1 MSKFSK
7 PSNTTSEYESQR
19 LNKLKRYDIIDTPP
33 ELLFDLI
40 AEIAK
45 ITFKAAGSFVS
56 FIDKTQVYLKANTSP
71 IQVSIINKEDSLC
84 TIASKSADITLIENT
99 ETCIEV
105 KDNAYVKINNGI
117 RFYAAAPIT
126 TMEGFVIGT
135 VSVMDDKPR
144 YDIKQD
150 QLSVLKWLARIT
162 LEKLESRLIN
172 RISVRAYDDRLHR
185 LAHDMKNPAT
195 SLIAYGQLLDKN
207 LLSQEKL
214 ASLGNKIEHT
224 GRKIELTMN
233 NLLNEAKNENA
244 AIDLEFKTVK
254 VMDLLQAVVTTFD
267 FTLKQKQQ
275 TLKINCQ
282 TDGYIQVDQERINDV
297 FNNLLSNAIKYS
309 HMCATIEIICTA
321 EDSNIVFEFKD
332 YGLGMTTDDIAK
344 LFTKFAKL
352 SSVPTAKERSNGIGL
367 YIVKT
372 LVQLHGGKVWANSA
386 GKDLGS
392 SFFISLPKLESM
404 PITD

>member
-7 PSNTTSEYESQR
+7 PSNTTSDYEFQR
-19 LNKLKRYDIIDTPP
+19 LNKLRRYHIIDTPP

-45 ITFKAAGSFVS
+45 ITFKASGSFVS
-56 FIDKTQVYLKANTSP
+56 FIDDTQVYLKANTSP
-71 IQVSIINKEDSLC
+71 IQASIIKKEDSLC
-84 TIASKSADITLIENT
+84 TVAAQTAEITLIEDAR
-99 ETCIEV
+99 TCTEV
-105 KDNAYVKINNGI
+105 KDNPYVKMDNGI
-117 RFYAAAPIT
+117 RFYASAPIT
-126 TMEGFVIGT
+126 TMEGFVIGA

-144 YDIKQD
+144 FDIEED
-150 QLSVLKWLARIT
+150 QLMVLKWLARIT

-195 SLIAYGQLLDKN
+195 SLVAYGQLLGKG
-207 LLSQEKL
+207 LLTQEKL
-214 ASLGNKIEHT
+214 ASLGSKIEQT
-224 GRKIELTMN
+224 GRNIERTMN

-244 AIDLEFKTVK
+244 SIDLKFETTK
-254 VMDLLQAVVTTFD
+254 VRDLLNAVAATFD
-267 FTLKQKQQ
+267 FALKQKKQ

-282 TDGYIQVDQERINDV
+282 TDGYIQVDQERITDV
-297 FNNLLSNAIKYS
+297 LTNLLSNAVKYS
-309 HMCATIEIICTA
+309 QIGAEIEINCSTGIN
-321 EDSNIVFEFKD
+321 DIIFEFKD
-332 YGLGMTTDDIAK
+332 NGVGMTNEDISK

-372 LVQLHGGKVWANSA
+372 LVQLHGGKVWASSA

-392 SFFISLPKLESM
+392 SFFVLLPKLQSL
-404 PITD
+404 PVTD

>member
-7 PSNTTSEYESQR
+7 PSNTTSDYEFQR
-19 LNKLKRYDIIDTPP
+19 LNKLRRYHIIDTPP

-45 ITFKAAGSFVS
+45 ITFKASGSFVS
-56 FIDKTQVYLKANTSP
+56 FIDDTQVYLKANTSP
-71 IQVSIINKEDSLC
+71 IQASIIKKEDSLC
-84 TIASKSADITLIENT
+84 TVAAQTAEITLIEDT
-99 ETCIEV
+99 KTCTEV
-105 KDNAYVKINNGI
+105 KDNPYVKMDNGI
-117 RFYAAAPIT
+117 RFYASAPIT
-126 TMEGFVIGT
+126 TMEGFVIGA

-144 YDIKQD
+144 FDIEED
-150 QLSVLKWLARIT
+150 QLMVLKWLARIT

-195 SLIAYGQLLDKN
+195 SLVAYGQLLGKG
-207 LLSQEKL
+207 LLTQEKL
-214 ASLGNKIEHT
+214 ASLGSKIEQT
-224 GRKIELTMN
+224 GRNIERTMN

-244 AIDLEFKTVK
+244 SIDLKFETTK
-254 VMDLLQAVVTTFD
+254 VRDLLNAVAATFD
-267 FTLKQKQQ
+267 FALKQKKQ

-282 TDGYIQVDQERINDV
+282 TDGYIQVDQERITDV
-297 FNNLLSNAIKYS
+297 LTNLLSNAIKYS
-309 HMCATIEIICTA
+309 QIGAEIEINCSTGIN
-321 EDSNIVFEFKD
+321 DIIFEFKD
-332 YGLGMTTDDIAK
+332 NGVGMTNEDISK

-372 LVQLHGGKVWANSA
+372 LVQLHGGKVWASSA

-392 SFFISLPKLESM
+392 SFFVLLPKLQSL
-404 PITD
+404 PVTD

>member
-392 SFFISLPKLESM
+392 SFLFRYLN
-404 PITD
+404 

>member
-7 PSNTTSEYESQR
+7 PSNTTKEYEFQR
-19 LNKLKRYDIIDTPP
+19 LNKLRRYDIIDSPP

-45 ITFKAAGSFVS
+45 TTFKASGSFVS
-56 FIDKTQVYLKANTSP
+56 FVDEKKVYFKANTSP
-71 IQVSIINKEDSLC
+71 IQTSAIRKEDSLC
-84 TIASKSADITLIENT
+84 TVALQSAELTLIEDT
-99 ETCIEV
+99 KTYAEV
-105 KDNAYVKINNGI
+105 EDSVYVRMENGI
-117 RFYAAAPIT
+117 RFYAAAPII
-126 TMEGFVIGT
+126 TMEGFVIGA
-135 VSVMDDKPR
+135 VSVMDNKPR
-144 YDIKQD
+144 FDIEQD

-195 SLIAYGQLLDKN
+195 SLIAYGQLLDKGLISN
-207 LLSQEKL
+207 EKL
-214 ASLGNKIEHT
+214 VSLGKKIEQT
-224 GRKIELTMN
+224 GRNIEQTMN

-244 AIDLEFKTVK
+244 AIDLKFETVK
-254 VMDLLQAVVTTFD
+254 VIDLINTAAATFD
-267 FTLKQKQQ
+267 STLKQKKQ
-275 TLKINCQ
+275 TLKISCQ
-282 TDGYIQVDQERINDV
+282 TDGYIQVDQDRINDV
-297 FNNLLSNAIKYS
+297 LNNLLSNAIKYS
-309 HMCATIEIICTA
+309 HEGETIAIICS
-321 EDSNIVFEFKD
+321 EDAINMVFEFRD
-332 YGLGMTTDDIAK
+332 NGLGLTTEDISK

-386 GKDLGS
+386 GKNLGS
-392 SFFISLPKLESM
+392 SFFISLPKKASL
-404 PITD
+404 PIND

>member
-7 PSNTTSEYESQR
+7 PSNTAPEYESQR
-19 LNKLKRYDIIDTPP
+19 LNKLRRYDIIDTPS

-56 FIDKTQVYLKANTSP
+56 FIDETQVYFKANTSP
-71 IQVSIINKEDSLC
+71 IQISVINKEDSLC
-84 TIASKSADITLIENT
+84 TVASRSAEITLIDDT
-99 ETCIEV
+99 ETCAEV

-150 QLSVLKWLARIT
+150 QLSVLKSLARIT

-195 SLIAYGQLLDKN
+195 SLIAYGQLLDKS
-207 LLSQEKL
+207 LLSKEKL

-244 AIDLEFKTVK
+244 TIDLEFKTIK
-254 VMDLLQAVVTTFD
+254 VMDLLHAVATTFD

-309 HMCATIEIICTA
+309 HMGATIEIICTT
-321 EDSNIVFEFKD
+321 EDSNIIFEFKD
-332 YGLGMTTDDIAK
+332 NGLGMTADDITK

-372 LVQLHGGKVWANSA
+372 LVQLHGGKVWANSP

>member
-7 PSNTTSEYESQR
+7 PSNTTNEYESQR
-19 LNKLKRYDIIDTPP
+19 LNKLRRYDIIDSPP

-45 ITFKAAGSFVS
+45 TTFKAGGSFIS
-56 FIDKTQVYLKANTSP
+56 FIDDTQVYFKANTSR
-71 IQVSIINKEDSLC
+71 IQDWVIGKEDSLC
-84 TIASKSADITLIENT
+84 AVASQSAEITLIQDT
-99 ETCIEV
+99 ETHAEV
-105 KDNAYVKINNGI
+105 KNNAYVKMDNGI
-117 RFYAAAPIT
+117 RFYAAAPIV
-126 TMEGFVIGT
+126 TMEGYVIGT
-135 VSVMDDKPR
+135 ISIIDNKPR
-144 YDIKQD
+144 YDIEQD
-150 QLSVLKWLARIT
+150 QLMVLKWLARIT

-195 SLIAYGQLLDKN
+195 SLIAYGQLLDKS

-214 ASLGNKIEHT
+214 ASLGKKIEQT
-224 GRKIELTMN
+224 GRNIEQTMN

-244 AIDLEFKTVK
+244 AIDLKFETIK
-254 VMDLLQAVVTTFD
+254 VMNLINTAAATFD
-267 FTLKQKQQ
+267 STLKEKHQ
-275 TLKINCQ
+275 TLKISCQ

-309 HMCATIEIICTA
+309 HEGAQIEIICS
-321 EDSNIVFEFKD
+321 EESNNIVFEFKD
-332 YGLGMTTDDIAK
+332 DGLGMTKEDISK

-372 LVQLHGGKVWANSA
+372 LVQLHGGKVWASSA
-386 GKDLGS
+386 GKNLGS
-392 SFFISLPKLESM
+392 SFFISLPKQESL

>member
-7 PSNTTSEYESQR
+7 PSDNTTAYELQR
-19 LNKLKRYDIIDTPP
+19 LNKLRRYDIIDSPP

-45 ITFKAAGSFVS
+45 TTFKASGSFIS
-56 FIDKTQVYLKANTSP
+56 FIDEAKVYFKANTSP
-71 IQVSIINKEDSLC
+71 IPVSVVEKEDSLC
-84 TIASKSADITLIENT
+84 EVASQATEITLIEDTHSYPEISN
-99 ETCIEV
+99 
-105 KDNAYVKINNGI
+105 NAYVKMDNGI
-117 RFYAAAPIT
+117 RFYAAAPII
-126 TMEGFVIGT
+126 TMEGFIIGT
-135 VSVMDDKPR
+135 VSVIDEKPR
-144 YDIKQD
+144 HDIQQD
-150 QLSVLKWLARIT
+150 QLLILKWLARIT

-195 SLIAYGQLLDKN
+195 SLIAYGQLLDKG

-214 ASLGNKIEHT
+214 VSLGKKIEQT
-224 GRKIELTMN
+224 GRNIEQTMN

-244 AIDLEFKTVK
+244 AIDLRFETVE
-254 VMDLLQAVVTTFD
+254 VIDLINATAATFD
-267 FTLKQKQQ
+267 STLKEKQQ
-275 TLKINCQ
+275 TLKISCQ

-297 FNNLLSNAIKYS
+297 LNNLLSNAIKYS
-309 HMCATIEIICTA
+309 HEGATIEIICSEEA
-321 EDSNIVFEFKD
+321 NSIIFEFKD
-332 YGLGMTTDDIAK
+332 NGLGLTREDITK

-372 LVQLHGGKVWANSA
+372 LVQLHGGKVWASSA
-386 GKDLGS
+386 GKNLGS
-392 SFFISLPKLESM
+392 SFFISLPKQESL

>member
-392 SFFISLPKLESM
+392 SFFYFV
-404 PITD
+404 T

>member
-7 PSNTTSEYESQR
+7 PSNTTPEYESQR

-56 FIDKTQVYLKANTSP
+56 FIDETQVYLKANTSP
-71 IQVSIINKEDSLC
+71 IQVSIISKEDSLC
-84 TIASKSADITLIENT
+84 AIASKSADITLIENT

-105 KDNAYVKINNGI
+105 KDNTYVKINNGI

-254 VMDLLQAVVTTFD
+254 VMDLLQAVATTFD

-309 HMCATIEIICTA
+309 HMCATIEIICIA

-392 SFFISLPKLESM
+392 SFLFRYPN
-404 PITD
+404 

>member
-7 PSNTTSEYESQR
+7 PSNTTSYYESQR
-19 LNKLKRYDIIDTPP
+19 LNKLRRYDIIDTPP

-56 FIDKTQVYLKANTSP
+56 FIDDKQVYFKANTSP
-71 IQVSIINKEDSLC
+71 IQVTVIKKEDSLC
-84 TIASKSADITLIENT
+84 TIASQSAEITLIEDT
-99 ETCIEV
+99 ETSVEA
-105 KDNAYVKINNGI
+105 KDCPYVEMDNGI

-126 TMEGFVIGT
+126 TMEGFVIGA

-144 YDIKQD
+144 YDIEEE
-150 QLSVLKWLARIT
+150 QLTILKWLARIT

-172 RISVRAYDDRLHR
+172 RVSVRAYDDRLHR

-195 SLIAYGQLLDKN
+195 SLVAYGQLLGKG

-214 ASLGNKIEHT
+214 VSLGNKIELT
-224 GRKIELTMN
+224 GRNIEQTMN

-244 AIDLEFKTVK
+244 SIDLKFETVE
-254 VMDLLQAVVTTFD
+254 VTDLLNTVATTFD
-267 FTLKQKQQ
+267 FALKQKQQ
-275 TLKINCQ
+275 TIKINCQ
-282 TDGYIQVDQERINDV
+282 TGGYIQVDQERITDV
-297 FNNLLSNAIKYS
+297 LTNLLSNAIKYS
-309 HMCATIEIICTA
+309 HIGAEITVNCSDQIN
-321 EDSNIVFEFKD
+321 DIVFEFKD
-332 YGLGMTTDDIAK
+332 NGVGMTAEDITR
-344 LFTKFAKL
+344 LFTKFARL

-372 LVQLHGGKVWANSA
+372 LVQLHGGKVWATSA

-392 SFFISLPKLESM
+392 SFFISLPKRESL
-404 PITD
+404 PVTD

>member
-1 MSKFSK
+1 MSKFNK
-7 PSNTTSEYESQR
+7 PSNTTMEYESQR
-19 LNKLKRYDIIDTPP
+19 LNKLRRYDIIDSPP

-56 FIDKTQVYLKANTSP
+56 FIDETQVYFKANTSP
-71 IQVSIINKEDSLC
+71 IQVSVIKKEDSLS
-84 TIASKSADITLIENT
+84 TVASQSPDITLIEDT
-99 ETCIEV
+99 KTRAEV
-105 KDNAYVKINNGI
+105 KDNASVKMENGI

-144 YDIKQD
+144 YDIKED
-150 QLSVLKWLARIT
+150 QLIVLKWLARIT

-172 RISVRAYDDRLHR
+172 RISVGAYDDRLHR

-195 SLIAYGQLLDKN
+195 SLIAYGQLLDKG
-207 LLSQEKL
+207 LLPPEKL
-214 ASLGNKIEHT
+214 TSLGNKIEQT
-224 GRKIELTMN
+224 GRKIEQTMN
-233 NLLNEAKNENA
+233 NLLSEAKNEHA
-244 AIDLEFKTVK
+244 TIDLKFETVK
-254 VMDLLQAVVTTFD
+254 VIDLINAVAATFD
-267 FTLKQKQQ
+267 YTLKEKQQ

-282 TDGYIQVDQERINDV
+282 TDGYIQVDQARINDV

-309 HMCATIEIICTA
+309 HEGETIEIICSA
-321 EDSNIVFEFKD
+321 EANNIIFEFKD
-332 YGLGMTTDDIAK
+332 NGLGMTKEDITK

-372 LVQLHGGKVWANSA
+372 LVLLHGGKVWAYSA
-386 GKDLGS
+386 GKNLGS
-392 SFFISLPKLESM
+392 SFFISLPKLESP
-404 PITD
+404 PISD

>member
-1 MSKFSK
+1 
-7 PSNTTSEYESQR
+7 
-19 LNKLKRYDIIDTPP
+19 
-33 ELLFDLI
+33 
-40 AEIAK
+40 
-45 ITFKAAGSFVS
+45 
-56 FIDKTQVYLKANTSP
+56 
-71 IQVSIINKEDSLC
+71 
-84 TIASKSADITLIENT
+84 
-99 ETCIEV
+99 
-105 KDNAYVKINNGI
+105 
-117 RFYAAAPIT
+117 
-126 TMEGFVIGT
+126 
-135 VSVMDDKPR
+135 MDDKPR

-254 VMDLLQAVVTTFD
+254 VMDLLQAVATTFD

-309 HMCATIEIICTA
+309 HMCATIEIICIA

>member
-7 PSNTTSEYESQR
+7 PSNTISDYEFQR
-19 LNKLKRYDIIDTPP
+19 LNKLRRYHIIDTPP

-45 ITFKAAGSFVS
+45 ITFKASGSFVS
-56 FIDKTQVYLKANTSP
+56 FIDDTQVYLKANTSP
-71 IQVSIINKEDSLC
+71 IQASIIRKEDSLC
-84 TIASKSADITLIENT
+84 TVSSQTGEITLIEDT
-99 ETCIEV
+99 KTCTEV
-105 KDNAYVKINNGI
+105 KDNPYVKMDNGI
-117 RFYAAAPIT
+117 RFYASSPIT
-126 TMEGFVIGT
+126 TMEGFVIGA

-144 YDIKQD
+144 FDIEED
-150 QLSVLKWLARIT
+150 QLMVLKWLARIT

-195 SLIAYGQLLDKN
+195 SLVAYGQLLKKG
-207 LLSQEKL
+207 LLSPEKL
-214 ASLGNKIEHT
+214 APLGSKIEQT
-224 GRKIELTMN
+224 GRNIEQTMN

-244 AIDLEFKTVK
+244 SIDLKFETIK
-254 VMDLLQAVVTTFD
+254 VRDLLNTVAATFD
-267 FTLKQKQQ
+267 FALKQKQQ

-282 TDGYIQVDQERINDV
+282 TDGYIQVDQERITDV
-297 FNNLLSNAIKYS
+297 LTNLLSNAIKYS
-309 HMCATIEIICTA
+309 QIGAEIEVNCNARINDII
-321 EDSNIVFEFKD
+321 FEFKD
-332 YGLGMTTDDIAK
+332 NGVGMTTEDIGK

-372 LVQLHGGKVWANSA
+372 LVQLHGGKVWANSS

-392 SFFISLPKLESM
+392 SFFISLPKLESL
-404 PITD
+404 PVTD